1 MRDKICKVI
10 ATFFYTGY
18 MPIAPGTWASL
29 FTVLAF
35 WAFAHWVGLDLGI
48 FALTTAVVSLLGIFA
63 AQRMVKLNGVED
75 PRWIVIDETAGMLVS
90 LTPLLLGVPI
100 KPITLLAAFILFRIF
115 DILKPFPVGWADR
128 KVHGGLG
135 IVLDDLFAGVY
146 SAVILYF
153 CRGLL

>member
-1 MRDKICKVI
+1 M
-10 ATFFYTGY
+10 
-18 MPIAPGTWASL
+18 
-29 FTVLAF
+29 
-35 WAFAHWVGLDLGI
+35 GLDLGI

-90 LTPLLLGVPI
+90 LTPLLLGLPI
-100 KPITLLAAFILFRIF
+100 KPISLLAAFILFRIF

-128 KVHGGLG
+128 KIHGGLG